1 MSRYIKG
8 ELLIAEW
15 IPPIMFSIVVMV
27 AMYAV
32 KLLTTLHYSRT
43 EAYTKLTL
51 YPFYIIL
58 AYLFFEGAELLSI
71 MRAV

>member
-1 MSRYIKG
+1 
-8 ELLIAEW
+8 
-15 IPPIMFSIVVMV
+15 MFSVVVMV